1 LKVKILNLPRKDLSF
16 KQYRGSVTVEL
27 SCIEACENV
36 KVELSSTRTSKK
48 TKQNVNV
55 TGKKAITQ
63 FRYNRCSFSSKSFGF
78 VSVFPGLLLPDTW
91 GPAQVYSWP
100 LLILLSN
107 SSLAMSLH
115 LLRLI
120 SNFTA
125 RVSRALRSSLYHKVS
140 TISGQTCFVKIVQRK
155 TTVLYQIALAVPLIS
170 LFTANLMSCTGID
183 LLSVFHDF
191 IKTS

>member
-1 LKVKILNLPRKDLSF
+1 
-16 KQYRGSVTVEL
+16 
-27 SCIEACENV
+27 
-36 KVELSSTRTSKK
+36 
-48 TKQNVNV
+48 
-55 TGKKAITQ
+55 
-63 FRYNRCSFSSKSFGF
+63 
-78 VSVFPGLLLPDTW
+78 
-91 GPAQVYSWP
+91 
-100 LLILLSN
+100 
-107 SSLAMSLH
+107 MSLH